1 MVLVLHNTTAAVEGN
16 AEGSIHGALVVAA
29 VAEDNIG
36 GLIYYAPDADVFV
49 HPYGGA
55 SFARV
60 VVVPPPLPPE
70 CASIADNLQVPY
82 HETMDPY
89 DNHDA
94 DDDDDDAEDLLVVID
109 VVDNESQH
117 CIDEEKQHP
126 FLTIRQSILQVD
138 RSVYSYSPNSAAVD
152 VVPYYCHHPWNPSS
166 SSLW

>member
-1 MVLVLHNTTAAVEGN
+1 MVLVLHTTAAVEGN
-16 AEGSIHGALVVAA
+16 AEGLIHCALVVAA

-70 CASIADNLQVPY
+70 CASTADNLQVPY

-89 DNHDA
+89 DNHNA
-94 DDDDDDAEDLLVVID
+94 DDDNAENLVAID
-109 VVDNESQH
+109 VDNAPQH
-117 CIDEEKQHP
+117 
-126 FLTIRQSILQVD
+126 
-138 RSVYSYSPNSAAVD
+138 
-152 VVPYYCHHPWNPSS
+152 
-166 SSLW
+166 